1 MIKKSRLIAVIL
13 LLFLSLAC
21 FISAPVLAEGP
32 WDGDERV
39 TPDGRSSGGG
49 ITDIVDDGDQSNSE
63 GVLRASGQVDDSDLK
78 PDLKWVIFKSIIKI
92 IFINF
97 THGNAVCVS
106 PN

>member
-32 WDGDERV
+32 WDGDERII
-39 TPDGRSSGGG
+39 PDGRAGGG
-49 ITDIVDDGDQSNSE
+49 ITDIIDDGDQGNSE
-63 GVLRASGQVDDSDLK
+63 GVLRDSGQVDDSDLK
-78 PDLKWVIFKSIIKI
+78 PNLRWVIFKSIIKI

-97 THGNAVCVS
+97 TQGNVENVS
-106 PN
+106 PD